1 MKKRSHR
8 CDINRLR
15 PRNRHKYTNYK
26 MYVSMMMIICSK
38 QHLSN
43 IWSSSHEKVKQ
54 QLGWVEKK
62 MLLIKKSVY
71 LFTFNYN
78 SINSVQRNDDLW
90 RSVSK
95 RQLRGTEKRH
105 FFSVYI

>member
-15 PRNRHKYTNYK
+15 PRHRHKYTKYK

-62 MLLIKKSVY
+62 MLLIKKK
-71 LFTFNYN
+71 
-78 SINSVQRNDDLW
+78 R
-90 RSVSK
+90 VSLYI
-95 RQLRGTEKRH
+95 QLQLDKFGPT
-105 FFSVYI
+105 